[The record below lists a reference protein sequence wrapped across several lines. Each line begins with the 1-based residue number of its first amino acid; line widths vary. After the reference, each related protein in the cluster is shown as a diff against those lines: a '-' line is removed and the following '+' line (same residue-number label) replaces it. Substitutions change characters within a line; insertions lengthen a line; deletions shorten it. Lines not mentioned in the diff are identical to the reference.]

1 MRLPSFLV
9 TFAASAA
16 TASPLTPRA
25 IDSKLISST
34 NDFSCRSTKY
44 PNPVIALH
52 GLFATANSDLNFL
65 EAWLRPQGF
74 CTFSLTYGQYPLIP
88 LGGLKAVSESSVEIA
103 DFIKNV
109 LDKTGAPKVDIVG
122 HSEGGLQSLYLPK
135 FAAIADRVDKIIAIA
150 PPTHGTDS
158 SGLVALADT
167 LGIRPLVNEV
177 LDKIGCDACND
188 MIPGGPAV
196 MKLNSGAVVQ
206 PGNKV
211 TVIASRNDRTVVPP
225 SSAFVKETGVSNI
238 FVQDYCPLDLVGHV
252 SLAIDLNVWNLVLN
266 SLENRIGRKFPCV
279 ISFPF

>member
-1 MRLPSFLV
+1 MRLSSFLV
-9 TFAASAA
+9 VFAASAA
-16 TASPLTPRA
+16 TATPVTPPA
-25 IDSKLISST
+25 IDPQPKFSA
-34 NDFSCRSTKY
+34 NDFGCRSTKY

-52 GLFATANSDLNFL
+52 GLFATAKSDLNFL
-65 EAWLRPQGF
+65 EAWLRPKGF
-74 CTFSLTYGQYPLIP
+74 CTFSLTYGEYPLIP
-88 LGGLKAVSESSVEIA
+88 LGGLKAISESSIEIA
-103 DFIKNV
+103 NFVKEV
-109 LDKTGAPKVDIVG
+109 LDKTGAAKVDIVG

-135 FAAIADRVDKIIAIA
+135 FAGIADRVDKIIAIA

-167 LGIRPLVNEV
+167 LGLRPLVNEV
-177 LDKIGCDACND
+177 LDTIGCDACND

-196 MKLNSGAVVQ
+196 TKLNTGTVVQ

-225 SSAFVKETGVSNI
+225 SSAFVKEFGVNNI
-238 FVQDYCPLDLVGHV
+238 FVQDYCPLDPVGHV

-266 SLENRIGRKFPCV
+266 SLEDRIGRKFPCI